1 MNLAVDIG
9 NTLVKTG
16 VFKGKELI
24 GTKTFDTVAELLKNK
39 GILKDITCITVSS
52 VTDEHE
58 DLIMHFKAIPVHLFT
73 KKTIIPLVNKYQ
85 SPDTLGADRILASLG
100 AFTLF
105 PNRNVLTID
114 AGTCIKYNFVNT
126 ANEFIGGAISPGLS
140 MRLKAMNH
148 FTSKLPV
155 QEPDLNYDK
164 LTGTNTE
171 ESLLSGAMIGSVCE
185 VESFI
190 LRYKEVYNDL
200 EIVITGGDAP
210 YLCKQ
215 LKNRFFADAHLVLK
229 GLNSII

>member
-9 NTLVKTG
+9 NTLIKTG
-16 VFKGKELI
+16 VFKDKELI
-24 GTKTFDTVAELLKNK
+24 RTKTYANVAELIRDKEHLR
-39 GILKDITCITVSS
+39 DIRSLALSS
-52 VTDEHE
+52 VTDAHE
-58 DLIMHFKAIPVHLFT
+58 ELITQLKTLPIHLFT
-73 KKTIIPLVNKYQ
+73 KNTVIPIVNKYQ

-100 AFTLF
+100 SFTLF

-114 AGTCIKYNFVNT
+114 AGTCIKYNFVN
-126 ANEFIGGAISPGLS
+126 AENEFIGGAISPGVS
-140 MRLKAMNH
+140 MRLKAMHH
-148 FTSKLPV
+148 FTSKLPL

-164 LTGTNTE
+164 LTGASTS

-190 LRYKEVYNDL
+190 SRYKEVYNDM
-200 EIVITGGDAP
+200 EVVITGGDAS

-215 LKNRFFADAHLVLK
+215 LKSRFFADAHLVLK